1 MCVSWQLFFVVSVAA
16 WKLVDIWC
24 VCVCGPLLMAAVV
37 WRRHVEFPVF
47 ENNPS
52 LLQSNQPSI
61 RSAQESPPPVS
72 FLFYTLSSILASTL
86 SFFFSSYCGQTW
98 ASCWFVSCS
107 SKNLTQ
113 IHRYKLAVCCS
124 KPQIFMLDPRV
135 LQKYA
140 AWLLMQ
146 ICIKSSKFSLLHSTL
161 RISHYL
167 FI

>member
-1 MCVSWQLFFVVSVAA
+1 MQAVEGGVCILAA
-16 WKLVDIWC
+16 FLCCECRSLEVGGHMVC

-113 IHRYKLAVCCS
+113 IHRYKLAVCS
-124 KPQIFMLDPRV
+124 Q
-135 LQKYA
+135 A
-140 AWLLMQ
+140 LLKATD
-146 ICIKSSKFSLLHSTL
+146 IYSGS
-161 RISHYL
+161 
-167 FI
+167 